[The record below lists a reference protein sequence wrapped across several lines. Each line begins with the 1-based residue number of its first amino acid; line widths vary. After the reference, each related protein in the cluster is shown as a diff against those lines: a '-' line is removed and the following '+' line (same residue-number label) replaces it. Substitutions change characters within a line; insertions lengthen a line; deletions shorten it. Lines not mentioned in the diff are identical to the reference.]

1 LKLHVELYIKRNN
14 FLIFFGDIM
23 KIMGVDVGKAIISA
37 MIFWVVFVALSSAV
51 KAILPGEQD
60 LM

>member
-1 LKLHVELYIKRNN
+1 
-14 FLIFFGDIM
+14 M
-23 KIMGVDVGKAIISA
+23 KIMGVDVGKAIVMAI
-37 MIFWVVFVALSSAV
+37 IFWVVFVALSSIA